1 MTPFLGILRKELKI
15 AFTTPIAYVVF
26 FAFTLWTSIVFYK
39 GLLSY
44 EQALQRSRHM
54 EDSELLGLL
63 NFNDFILSQLF
74 ANVQIVFVFLV
85 PALTMRTFA
94 EERKQ
99 RTMELLMTS
108 PVGPWQV
115 LFGKYVA
122 YLAVVF
128 CLCLVVSV
136 YPIILTMFG
145 TNTLIDATVIDWPT
159 TLLGLGGVLLT
170 GAMFGAI
177 GFFFSGVTES
187 QVVAALLTFFTLLV
201 LWQLR
206 GFAQEAPGWLGQTL
220 NYLTPFS
227 HMTNFARGV
236 LHLGDVVYYASVAV
250 FFLFGAH
257 RLLEGQRW
265 R

>member
-1 MTPFLGILRKELKI
+1 
-15 AFTTPIAYVVF
+15 VF

-44 EQALQRSRHM
+44 EEALQRSRHL
-54 EDSELLGLL
+54 EDTELLGLL

-94 EERKQ
+94 EEKKQ
-99 RTMELLMTS
+99 RTMELLMTTPIS
-108 PVGPWQV
+108 PIHV
-115 LFGKYVA
+115 LLGKYLAYVIVVA
-122 YLAVVF
+122 S
-128 CLCLVVSV
+128 LCGIVAV
-136 YPIILTMFG
+136 YPVILTIFG
-145 TNTLIDATVIDWPT
+145 TNTLVDASVIDWPT
-159 TLLGLGGVLLT
+159 TLLGLAGVLLT
-170 GAMFGAI
+170 GATFGAI

-201 LWQLR
+201 LWQLV
-206 GFAQEAPGWLGQTL
+206 GFAQEAPGWLGEAL
-220 NYLTPFS
+220 MYMTPFA

-236 LHLGDVVYYASVAV
+236 LHLGDVCYYSSVAV
-250 FFLFGAH
+250 FFLFLSQ
-257 RLLEGQRW
+257 RVLEGQRW

>member
-1 MTPFLGILRKELKI
+1 LGILKKELKI

-39 GLLSY
+39 GLLGY
-44 EQALQRSRHM
+44 EEALQRSRHL
-54 EDSELLGLL
+54 EDDELLGML

-94 EERKQ
+94 EEKKQ
-99 RTMELLMTS
+99 RTMELLMTT
-108 PVGPWQV
+108 PIGPWQV
-115 LFGKYVA
+115 LVGKFLGYLTVVA
-122 YLAVVF
+122 
-128 CLCLVVSV
+128 CLCFVVAV
-136 YPIILTMFG
+136 YPMILTVFG
-145 TNTLIDATVIDWPT
+145 TNTLVDASVIDWPT
-159 TLLGLGGVLLT
+159 TLLGLGGVFLT

-187 QVVAALLTFFTLLV
+187 QVVSALLTFFTLLV
-201 LWQLR
+201 FWQLM
-206 GFAQEAPGWLGQTL
+206 GFAQEAPGWLGAAL
-220 NYLTPFS
+220 MYLTPFS

-236 LHLGDVVYYASVAV
+236 LHLGDVVYYLSVSTFFV
-250 FFLFGAH
+250 FLAQ
-257 RLLEGQRW
+257 RVLEGQRW